1 MGSSPVLH
9 RRPTPQTPS
18 DGFFLSSLGSGGF
31 QSSFDPDRL
40 RLIRNPAEFPDD
52 LNIVSSLFRDSLETR
67 PSAACTS
74 CVIFIFSFVLR
85 LGVLSGSLSQRIGA
99 QICGFHAECW
109 QPARLRKPPPKKPAM
124 SSLETTVGYGVNF
137 TLSILRLMPPNASSP
152 PGWWD
157 GRPAAE
163 GAEPGE
169 QQRLIGAYWG
179 FNTTIQIFILLTSL
193 LCKSNINLHR
203 KQQNKKKSFK

>member
-52 LNIVSSLFRDSLETR
+52 LNIVSSLFTDSLETQ

-109 QPARLRKPPPKKPAM
+109 QPARLRKPPPQKAGNEQPGNDGRIRREFHPQHPQAGASERVEPAGLVGRTPGGGGRRARGAAAADW
-124 SSLETTVGYGVNF
+124 SLPG
-137 TLSILRLMPPNASSP
+137 LQHHHPDLHPPNF
-152 PGWWD
+152 
-157 GRPAAE
+157 AA
-163 GAEPGE
+163 
-169 QQRLIGAYWG
+169 L
-179 FNTTIQIFILLTSL
+179 
-193 LCKSNINLHR
+193 
-203 KQQNKKKSFK
+203 